1 MKQKIFSIDKS
12 FYKMVFAIVLPIMIQ
27 NMVNTLVN
35 SVDVMML
42 GYVDQVSLS
51 ASSLANQPYNILSF
65 IFYGVSSG
73 SAILAA
79 QYWGKRDLVTIEK
92 ILGIALRLALAFA
105 LIFAVAA
112 FFFPESVMKLY
123 TNDPKVIAAGIKYLR
138 IISMTYI
145 FSAITQMYLCVQ
157 RCVER
162 VRLSTAVLSTSLFL
176 NVVLNACFI
185 FGIGFFPK
193 MGLTG
198 VAIATCIARLAE
210 LIICIID
217 SLHNKLV
224 KIRIPYLWARN
235 RILFLDFMKYSIPAL
250 ANDVIASVGWSM
262 YSVILGHLGSDVVAA
277 NAIAV
282 VARNWGT
289 VLCFGIANGCA
300 IILGRTLGENQL
312 ALAKEYARRFLRIS
326 FLFGVLGGIL
336 ILLFRPLFMVM
347 GHLNAEATRYLNL
360 MLFINAYYV
369 IGVALNST
377 WISSIFRAG
386 GDSKFGFLCD
396 LITLWCWV
404 IPMGFILAFLLKLP
418 PIWVYVFLSADEFFK
433 IPFVYRHYKKYG
445 WLRNITR

>member
-1 MKQKIFSIDKS
+1 
-12 FYKMVFAIVLPIMIQ
+12 MVFAIVLPIMIQ
-27 NMVNTLVN
+27 NLVNTLVN
-35 SVDVMML
+35 SVDIIML
-42 GYVDQVSLS
+42 SYVDQVSLS

-65 IFYGVSSG
+65 IFYGISSG

-92 ILGIALRLALAFA
+92 ILGIALRIALTFS

-112 FFFPESVMKLY
+112 CFFSESVMQFY
-123 TNDPKVIAAGIKYLR
+123 TSDPEVIDAGIKYLQ
-138 IISMTYI
+138 IISLTYI
-145 FSAITQMYLCVQ
+145 FSAITQMYLCIQ

-176 NVVLNACFI
+176 NVALNACFI

-198 VAIATCIARLAE
+198 VAIATCIARLTE
-210 LIICIID
+210 LIICLID
-217 SLHNKLV
+217 SLRNKLV
-224 KIRIPYLWARN
+224 KIHISYLWARN
-235 RILFLDFMKYSIPAL
+235 RTLFLDFMKYSIPAL
-250 ANDVIASVGWSM
+250 ANDVVASVGWSM
-262 YSVILGHLGSDVVAA
+262 YSVILGHLGSDIVAA

-300 IILGRTLGENQL
+300 IILGRTLGANQL
-312 ALAKEYARRFLRIS
+312 ALAKEYAKRFLR
-326 FLFGVLGGIL
+326 LGLCFGIFGGIL
-336 ILLFRPLFMVM
+336 ILLFRPLFLNM
-347 GHLNAEATRYLNL
+347 GHLSECAIHYLNL

-369 IGVALNST
+369 IGIALNST
-377 WISSIFRAG
+377 WISSVFRAG

-396 LITLWCWV
+396 LFTLWCWI
-404 IPMGFILAFLLKLP
+404 IPIGFFLAFYLKLSP
-418 PIWVYVFLSADEFFK
+418 MLVYIFLSADEFFK

-445 WLRNITR
+445 WLKNITR